1 MIERLFVLTVRTL
14 VRSELLGAANRAGSG
29 PLHLCVGGSD
39 SLVHEWSLPGLSHP
53 LRKLVVMVAV
63 LHPAHVHSAPAPLER
78 PVSPRPRHLRLVR
91 AETTSATDPLAI
103 VAVVAIM
110 ATLLLVVL
118 VRGVQGAPPAS
129 DWQTLTESSA
139 PSAAASLVSET
150 VTVVDGDSWASIAA
164 RVEPGIDPVEFARSL
179 ASVNGG
185 YELHVGQVLV
195 LPAAG

>member
-1 MIERLFVLTVRTL
+1 M
-14 VRSELLGAANRAGSG
+14 
-29 PLHLCVGGSD
+29 
-39 SLVHEWSLPGLSHP
+39 
-53 LRKLVVMVAV
+53 
-63 LHPAHVHSAPAPLER
+63 
-78 PVSPRPRHLRLVR
+78 R